1 MDPAPLLIV
10 LANLTGLYFGF
21 RIGQL
26 VGRDDD

>member
-1 MDPAPLLIV
+1 MRAVVYVI
-10 LANLTGLYFGF
+10 LANLSGLYFGF